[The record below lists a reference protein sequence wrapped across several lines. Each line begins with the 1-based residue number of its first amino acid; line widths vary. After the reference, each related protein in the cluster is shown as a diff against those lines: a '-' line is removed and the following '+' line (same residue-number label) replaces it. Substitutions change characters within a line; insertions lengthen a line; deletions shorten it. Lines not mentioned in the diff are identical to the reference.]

1 MDVTCLGCE
10 KPIPDF
16 ARVCPHCGHR
26 MAERR
31 LIPALALSWENE
43 PDREPVLTGF
53 DFAPDEFPAADA
65 PPPAFAEE
73 AFADEVHS
81 FPEEV
86 HTLAEDDW
94 PPSLEAEP
102 TAAQAPATAEPSSA
116 FPAEAQVSVRGNG
129 PLFGPSSDTP
139 APAAVEQP
147 RSKHRDI
154 VFVTLAAAISGIVT
168 LGWLVARTAPGPEV
182 AVAAATES
190 TPAAVSPTAKTA
202 TVPASRT
209 YQWTSANSAV
219 WAGDMK
225 NAVAFELEAENTI
238 GVWMRTVRPALIL
251 RCSGGSIEA
260 FVFTASAARLEPN
273 TDDHTVEVSFDGAAT
288 SIERWRDSEEH
299 DALFAPAGT
308 AFVQQLTGARV
319 MRFGF
324 TPHNA
329 APVTAEFN
337 VAGLSAVLASAAR
350 TCGIKQ

>member
-1 MDVTCLGCE
+1 MDVTCAGCD
-10 KPIPDF
+10 KTIPDF
-16 ARVCPHCGHR
+16 ARVCQHCGHR
-26 MAERR
+26 IAEPH
-31 LIPALALSWENE
+31 LLPAVALSLGNE
-43 PDREPVLTGF
+43 VDPEPFLAGF
-53 DFAPDEFPAADA
+53 DFAPDEFPAPDA
-65 PPPAFAEE
+65 PPPAFAKD
-73 AFADEVHS
+73 AFADEVS

-86 HTLAEDDW
+86 HTFAEDGW
-94 PPSLEAEP
+94 QPSLEAEP
-102 TAAQAPATAEPSSA
+102 VAAPATAAPSSA
-116 FPAEAQVSVRGNG
+116 FPAEAQVPVRANG
-129 PLFGPSSDTP
+129 LLFGPSSDAP
-139 APAAVEQP
+139 APAVVERP

-168 LGWLVARTAPGPEV
+168 LGWLVARTAQGPEV
-182 AVAAATES
+182 TVAAATES
-190 TPAAVSPTAKTA
+190 TPSAVSPTAKAA
-202 TVPASRT
+202 TVPPSRT

-225 NAVAFELEAENTI
+225 HAVAFELEAENTI

-251 RCSGGSIEA
+251 RCSDGSMEA

-273 TDDHTVEVSFDGAAT
+273 TDDHTVEVSFDGAAK

-308 AFVQQLTGARV
+308 AFVEQLTGARV

-337 VAGLSAVLASAAR
+337 VAGLSAILAPAAR